1 MISNSVIN
9 LSEHEQSASANKRFG
24 FWLYLMSDAVLFA
37 LLFATYATMERNYAG
52 GPSGKEL
59 FDLDQVFLETVLL
72 LFSTLTC
79 GLAMLAW
86 QQERKQRLLFWL
98 AGTFGL
104 GLGFIGMELS
114 EFRHLVAIGAG
125 PDRSG
130 FLSAFFT
137 LVGTHGLH
145 VAVGLIWLSVMV
157 LQILLKGM
165 TAPVYCRLFRF
176 SLFWHFLDLI
186 WVSVFSMVYL
196 AGVL

>member
-86 QQERKQRLLFWL
+86 QQKRKQRLLFWL

-114 EFRHLVAIGAG
+114 EFRHLVGIGAG

-157 LQILLKGM
+157 IQILLKGM
-165 TAPVYCRLFRF
+165 TAQVYCRLFRF